1 MDGTHAS
8 SILLQSGSKTRFMQ
22 LHASCAARDGA
33 GLLIIGPPGSG
44 KSDLLLRLLDHGFA
58 LVADDRVDVEG
69 GVARAPA
76 ALQGLLEVRGLGI
89 VRLPFLAAVPLALV
103 VLLGAA
109 ERLPEPAQHLGLPM
123 VIIDPAQAS
132 AAQRTR
138 LALHC
143 ALGEADLL
151 AGALA

>member
-1 MDGTHAS
+1 
-8 SILLQSGSKTRFMQ
+8 MQ

-44 KSDLLLRLLDHGFA
+44 KSDLLLRLLDHGFT
-58 LVADDRVDVEG
+58 LVADDRVDVED

-76 ALQGLLEVRGLGI
+76 ALEGLLEVRGLGI
-89 VRLPFLAAVPLALV
+89 VRLPFLAAAPLALV

-109 ERLPEPAQHLGLPM
+109 ERLPEPAEHLGLPM

-132 AAQRTR
+132 AAQRTG
-138 LALHC
+138 LALQC
-143 ALGEADLL
+143 ALGKADLL